1 MARAPDASVLS
12 LLYVSRT
19 LSRRAAFSSDE
30 EICIFSWDKTELTM
44 GKPEVNSS
52 TNMTTFFPVALMESR
67 NKISTAILTISGIRV
82 DVSN

>member
-12 LLYVSRT
+12 LLCVSRT

-44 GKPEVNSS
+44 GKPEVNS
-52 TNMTTFFPVALMESR
+52 TNMTTFFPIALMESK
-67 NKISTAILTISGIRV
+67 NKISTAILIISGIRV